1 MTAAGPAVCVVGD
14 ALLDV
19 DWHGAVDRVCR
30 DAPVPVLEDSSE
42 ADRPGGAALAAVFVA
57 ASGARTSLVTAL
69 SPDRNGRRLRTL
81 LARAG
86 VEVVDLGLEGPTPVK
101 LRLRAGGQSVA
112 RVDRWCSPIV
122 TPGAWST
129 EATARVRAADAVL
142 VSDYGR
148 GLATQAERAGLAELA
163 GVPGAGGRPLLWDPH
178 VAGPRPPR
186 YSLLTTPNLAEAHA
200 LSGRAGSAPCRL
212 PDIVALAA
220 EVAGVLGSATV
231 VTAGPLGA
239 VLADGQAP
247 PAVVPA
253 LPIQGDVCGAG
264 DCFAASAAAA
274 VAAGRSLLQAV
285 EGAVADAQAFVS
297 GRVPT
302 AARWHALSGAA
313 SGNSAVIAL
322 PITGGEPDAIRAAAA
337 VRRAGGVV
345 VAAGGCF
352 DVLHAGHVR
361 LLEQARRLGDH
372 LVVCLNGDRSVRRLK
387 GAHRPLNTA
396 ADRAAVLRGLGCVDG
411 VVTFDDDTP
420 CAALRAI
427 RPDLFVKGSDYEGL
441 ELAER
446 EVMAEWGGQVV
457 LLPVVD
463 GHSTT
468 QLIATAVAAAG

>member
-1 MTAAGPAVCVVGD
+1 VTAGGPAVCVVGD

-30 DAPVPVLEDSSE
+30 DAPVPVLEGSSE
-42 ADRPGGAALAAVFVA
+42 TDRPGGAALAAVFVA
-57 ASGARTSLVTAL
+57 ASGTRTSLVTAL
-69 SPDRNGRRLRTL
+69 GPDRNGRRLRTL
-81 LARAG
+81 LARAR

-112 RVDRWCSPIV
+112 RVDRWCTPIV
-122 TPGAWST
+122 TPGPWST
-129 EATARVRAADAVL
+129 EATARVREADVVL

-148 GLATQAERAGLAELA
+148 GLATRAERAGLAELV
-163 GVPGAGGRPLLWDPH
+163 GVSGAGGRPVLWDPH
-178 VAGPRPPR
+178 VAGPRPPH
-186 YSLLTTPNLAEAHA
+186 YSLLTTPNLAEAHV
-200 LSGRAGSAPCRL
+200 LSGRAGGAPARL

-247 PAVVPA
+247 PAIVPA
-253 LPIQGDVCGAG
+253 LPVQGDACGAG

-274 VAAGRSLLQAV
+274 VAAGRSPRQAV
-285 EGAVADAQAFVS
+285 EDAVADAQAFVS

-302 AARWHALSGAA
+302 AARWHARSGAA

-322 PITGGEPDAIRAAAA
+322 PTTGGETDAIRAAAA

-372 LVVCLNGDRSVRRLK
+372 LVVCLNGDRSVSRLK

-411 VVTFDDDTP
+411 VVTFDGDTP

-427 RPDLFVKGSDYEGL
+427 RPDLFVKGSDYEGV

-446 EVMAEWGGQVV
+446 EVLAEWGGQVV